1 MHSQSNDD
9 ADGEFGGPVYESTDI
24 MSMEINEASRYLF
37 GQVNW
42 QEYIRAGVF
51 LSQNE
56 VNMLLYGFIS
66 LNATLLTVLCSFPS
80 VPAAGAHP
88 GQH

>member
-1 MHSQSNDD
+1 MHGQVDD
-9 ADGEFGGPVYESTDI
+9 FDDGPAGTPVYEGNTDI
-24 MSMEINEASRYLF
+24 MSMDINEASRYLF

-56 VNMLLYGFIS
+56 V
-66 LNATLLTVLCSFPS
+66 
-80 VPAAGAHP
+80 
-88 GQH
+88 

>member
-1 MHSQSNDD
+1 MQQDFAEEALVPEGNV
-9 ADGEFGGPVYESTDI
+9 ADLTSL
-24 MSMEINEASRYLF
+24 EIAEASKYLF

-56 VNMLLYGFIS
+56 VSTMHSCRASI
-66 LNATLLTVLCSFPS
+66 A
-80 VPAAGAHP
+80 
-88 GQH
+88 

>member
-1 MHSQSNDD
+1 MEEQRGDVELS
-9 ADGEFGGPVYESTDI
+9 AMELGEV
-24 MSMEINEASRYLF
+24 SRLLF

-56 VNMLLYGFIS
+56 VSSNFFFVFYI
-66 LNATLLTVLCSFPS
+66 LNCVAVSIIRK
-80 VPAAGAHP
+80 GP
-88 GQH
+88 G

>member
-1 MHSQSNDD
+1 MQHCIKALQYFHYLITMSAFNDTD
-9 ADGEFGGPVYESTDI
+9 EFNSPPVYEGSTDL
-24 MSMEINEASRYLF
+24 MAMDINEASKYLF

-56 VNMLLYGFIS
+56 VLFYI
-66 LNATLLTVLCSFPS
+66 
-80 VPAAGAHP
+80 
-88 GQH
+88 

>member
-1 MHSQSNDD
+1 MHQPADD
-9 ADGEFGGPVYESTDI
+9 FDAPTGPVYEGSTDL
-24 MSMEINEASRYLF
+24 MSMEISEASRYLF

-56 VNMLLYGFIS
+56 VRI
-66 LNATLLTVLCSFPS
+66 
-80 VPAAGAHP
+80 
-88 GQH
+88 

>member
-1 MHSQSNDD
+1 MHAQGQ
-9 ADGEFGGPVYESTDI
+9 ADMDFGEKPAGPVYEGNTDI

-56 VNMLLYGFIS
+56 VICFRPVHS
-66 LNATLLTVLCSFPS
+66 
-80 VPAAGAHP
+80 
-88 GQH
+88 

>member
-1 MHSQSNDD
+1 MEEQRGDVELS
-9 ADGEFGGPVYESTDI
+9 AMELGEV
-24 MSMEINEASRYLF
+24 SRLLF

-56 VNMLLYGFIS
+56 VSSNFFFVFYI
-66 LNATLLTVLCSFPS
+66 LN
-80 VPAAGAHP
+80 
-88 GQH
+88 

>member
-1 MHSQSNDD
+1 MHSQANNDMED
-9 ADGEFGGPVYESTDI
+9 NFGGPVYEGNTDI
-24 MSMEINEASRYLF
+24 TAMEINEASKYLF

-56 VNMLLYGFIS
+56 VIIVYMSI
-66 LNATLLTVLCSFPS
+66 
-80 VPAAGAHP
+80 
-88 GQH
+88 